1 MVFQT
6 IRTLTKPSL
15 FIEGLDGFLFV
26 LVNVEDLVQLHQL
39 EHFRHIGTD
48 IGQFQVDSVLFAFL
62 AQQNKFANHRGG
74 HERDSLKIQYH
85 LALRMGRFFHQLL
98 AELLDSSIVQNLGF
112 GETDDQD
119 AFVFPRL

>member
-1 MVFQT
+1 MDSQT

-62 AQQNKFANHRGG
+62 AQQNNCLLYTSPSP
-74 HERDSLKIQYH
+74 RD
-85 LALRMGRFFHQLL
+85 
-98 AELLDSSIVQNLGF
+98 
-112 GETDDQD
+112 
-119 AFVFPRL
+119 